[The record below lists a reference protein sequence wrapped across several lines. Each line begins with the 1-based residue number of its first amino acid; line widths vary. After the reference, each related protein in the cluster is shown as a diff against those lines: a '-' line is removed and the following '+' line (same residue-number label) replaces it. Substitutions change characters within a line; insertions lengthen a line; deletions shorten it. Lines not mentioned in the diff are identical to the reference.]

1 MKEKIFRIPRKLKKL
16 MKKGVEWDNYVEEK
30 REEQEKEESLN
41 LIFTHDYSN
50 VRKIVR
56 KIMRK
61 GR

>member
-1 MKEKIFRIPRKLKKL
+1 

-30 REEQEKEESLN
+30 RKEQEKEESLN
-41 LIFTHDYSN
+41 LIFTHDYTN